1 MPRRAVS
8 CWIILLALSDVSVST
23 TASRSRSSSA
33 ICVSTHADSAMPQFD
48 WTTTS
53 LPKQWLVIA
62 HAKRC
67 QNSADPVGQTDALGD
82 EFAPF
87 ANAPSGIL
95 IGLVGNR
102 HHRAHARLASQPSEK
117 CP

>member
-1 MPRRAVS
+1 MTPFAPS
-8 CWIILLALSDVSVST
+8 MST
-23 TASRSRSSSA
+23 TRRRLTHSINRWLTESS
-33 ICVSTHADSAMPQFD
+33 PQFGQ
-48 WTTTS
+48 TTTS
-53 LPKQWLVIA
+53 VPKQGVVIA

-67 QNSADPVGQTDALGD
+67 QNSSDPVGQTDALGD

-117 CP
+117 CPKQ